1 MGKGFLKLKLSE
13 RQICVIILLLGMA
26 GTAFL
31 GANAF
36 KETKL
41 ENGYELLRNEPKEG
55 DYEEALIATIGD
67 EQVSLNVTVSERMLN
82 ETEAKEELL
91 KARDLISEF
100 LKGENESLKK
110 ITTDLNFLT
119 EIPETSVE
127 IQWVDKAPDYF
138 TFAGERRKEV
148 VITEPV
154 EIKLSA
160 ILTCREFSEDYETT
174 ITLFPAAEDKVES
187 LQRLIKEENQQ
198 QVENKIF
205 MLPDVYEGNSV
216 TWRKKPDT
224 TFLLV
229 FLLMIMAVFLIKL
242 GGKRDQ
248 ESVKK
253 DRLEFLEK
261 EYAKLVSKFTMLLSA
276 GLSIR
281 NAWER
286 IVLLYRRKGDTEGAL
301 FQELNWG
308 FLQMQKGVSELEV
321 YEAVGVRFGNVHYK
335 KLMAMFIS
343 DRKRGSVNLLD
354 AMNQEML
361 SAWEE
366 QKRKSRQHGEKIGT
380 KLLIPMMGMLG
391 IVLVI
396 VMMPAL
402 LSFGN

>member
-1 MGKGFLKLKLSE
+1 MYLILTNIGCLVMNIGYW
-13 RQICVIILLLGMA
+13 LLLRS
-26 GTAFL
+26 TV
-31 GANAF
+31 
-36 KETKL
+36 
-41 ENGYELLRNEPKEG
+41 
-55 DYEEALIATIGD
+55 YEEALIATIGD
-67 EQVSLNVTVSERMLN
+67 ERVSLNVTVSERMLN

-248 ESVKK
+248 ESAKK

-321 YEAVGVRFGNVHYK
+321 YEAVGARFGNVHYK

>member
-1 MGKGFLKLKLSE
+1 MGREFLKLKLSE
-13 RQICVIILLLGMA
+13 KQICVLVLMLGMTCA
-26 GTAFL
+26 VLMGISAF
-31 GANAF
+31 N
-36 KETKL
+36 ETKL

-55 DYEEALIATIGD
+55 DYEESLIATIGE
-67 EQVSLNVTVSERMLN
+67 EQISLNITVSERLLS
-82 ETEAKEELL
+82 ETEAKEELSN
-91 KARDLISEF
+91 AREQIAGF

-110 ITTDLNFLT
+110 ITSDLNFLT

-127 IQWVDKAPDYF
+127 IRWVDNASDYF
-138 TFAGERRKEV
+138 TSAGKRRKEV
-148 VITEPV
+148 VLTEPV
-154 EIKLSA
+154 EIRLSA
-160 ILTCREFSEDYETT
+160 ILTCQEFSEDYETT
-174 ITLFPAAEDKVES
+174 ITLFPVETDTIGD
-187 LQRLIKEENQQ
+187 LHRLIEEENQQ
-198 QVENKIF
+198 QAKNKAF
-205 MLPDVYEGNSV
+205 MLPDVYNGNSV
-216 TWRKKPDT
+216 TWHKKLDT

-229 FLLMIMAVFLIKL
+229 FVLTIITVLLIKF
-242 GGKRDQ
+242 GEKRDQ
-248 ESVKK
+248 ENIKK
-253 DRLEFLEK
+253 ERLELLEK

-286 IVLLYRRKGDTEGAL
+286 IVLLYRKKGNTEDVL

-308 FLQMQKGVSELEV
+308 LLQMQKGVSELEI

-335 KLMAMFIS
+335 KLMAMFVS

-354 AMNQEML
+354 AMSQEML

-391 IVLVI
+391 IVFVI

>member
-67 EQVSLNVTVSERMLN
+67 ERVSLNVTVSERMLN

-148 VITEPV
+148 VIIEPV

-174 ITLFPAAEDKVES
+174 ITLFPAAADKVES

-248 ESVKK
+248 ESAKK

-321 YEAVGVRFGNVHYK
+321 YEAVGARFGNVHYK

>member
-67 EQVSLNVTVSERMLN
+67 ERVSLNVTVSERMLN

-248 ESVKK
+248 ESAKK

-286 IVLLYRRKGDTEGAL
+286 IVLLYRRKGNTEDNL
-301 FQELNWG
+301 FRELNWG
-308 FLQMQKGVSELEV
+308 LLQMQKGVSELEV
-321 YEAVGVRFGNVHYK
+321 YEAVGARFGNIHYK

-354 AMNQEML
+354 AMNHEML

-366 QKRKSRQHGEKIGT
+366 QKRKSRQQGEKIGT

-391 IVLVI
+391 IVFVI

>member
-67 EQVSLNVTVSERMLN
+67 ERVSLNVTVSERMLN

-248 ESVKK
+248 ESAKK

-281 NAWER
+281 NAWGR

-321 YEAVGVRFGNVHYK
+321 YEAVGARFGNVHYK

>member
-1 MGKGFLKLKLSE
+1 MGREFLKLKFSE
-13 RQICVIILLLGMA
+13 KQICVLVLMLGMTCA
-26 GTAFL
+26 VLMGISAF
-31 GANAF
+31 N
-36 KETKL
+36 ETKL

-55 DYEEALIATIGD
+55 DYEESLIATIGE
-67 EQVSLNVTVSERMLN
+67 EQISLNITVSERLLS
-82 ETEAKEELL
+82 ETEAKEELSN
-91 KARDLISEF
+91 AREQLAGF

-110 ITTDLNFLT
+110 ITSDLNFLT

-127 IQWVDKAPDYF
+127 IQWVDNASDYF
-138 TFAGERRKEV
+138 TSAGKRRKEV
-148 VITEPV
+148 VLTEPV
-154 EIKLSA
+154 EIRLSA
-160 ILTCREFSEDYETT
+160 ILTCQEFSEDYETT
-174 ITLFPAAEDKVES
+174 ITLFPVETDTIGD
-187 LQRLIKEENQQ
+187 LHRLIEEENQQ
-198 QVENKIF
+198 QAKNKAF
-205 MLPDVYEGNSV
+205 MLPDVYNGNSV
-216 TWRKKPDT
+216 TWHKKLDT

-229 FLLMIMAVFLIKL
+229 FVLTIITVLLIKF
-242 GGKRDQ
+242 GEKRDQ
-248 ESVKK
+248 ENIKK
-253 DRLEFLEK
+253 ERLELLEK

-286 IVLLYRRKGDTEGAL
+286 IVLLYRKKGNTEDVL

-308 FLQMQKGVSELEV
+308 LLQMQKGVSELEI

-335 KLMAMFIS
+335 KLMAMFVS

-354 AMNQEML
+354 AMSQEML

-391 IVLVI
+391 IVFVI

>member
-1 MGKGFLKLKLSE
+1 MGREFLKLKLSE
-13 RQICVIILLLGMA
+13 KQICVLVLMLGMTCA
-26 GTAFL
+26 VLMGISAF
-31 GANAF
+31 N
-36 KETKL
+36 ETKL

-55 DYEEALIATIGD
+55 DYEESLIATIGE
-67 EQVSLNVTVSERMLN
+67 EQISLNITVSERLLS
-82 ETEAKEELL
+82 ETEAKEELSN
-91 KARDLISEF
+91 AREQIAGF

-110 ITTDLNFLT
+110 ITSDLNFLT

-127 IQWVDKAPDYF
+127 IRWVDNASDYF
-138 TFAGERRKEV
+138 TSAGKRRKEV
-148 VITEPV
+148 VLTEPV
-154 EIKLSA
+154 EIRLSA
-160 ILTCREFSEDYETT
+160 ILTCQEFSEDYETT
-174 ITLFPAAEDKVES
+174 ITLFPVEMDTIGD
-187 LQRLIKEENQQ
+187 LHRLIEEENQQ
-198 QVENKIF
+198 QAKNKAF
-205 MLPDVYEGNSV
+205 MLPDVYNGNSV
-216 TWRKKPDT
+216 TWHKKLDT

-229 FLLMIMAVFLIKL
+229 FVLTIITVLLIKF
-242 GGKRDQ
+242 GEKRDQ
-248 ESVKK
+248 ENIKK
-253 DRLEFLEK
+253 ERLELLEK

-286 IVLLYRRKGDTEGAL
+286 IVLLYRKKGNTEDVL

-308 FLQMQKGVSELEV
+308 LLQMQKGVSELEI

-335 KLMAMFIS
+335 KLMAMFVL

-354 AMNQEML
+354 AMSQEML

-391 IVLVI
+391 IVFVI

>member
-138 TFAGERRKEV
+138 TFAGEQRKEV

-205 MLPDVYEGNSV
+205 MLPDDYEGNSV

-321 YEAVGVRFGNVHYK
+321 YEAVGARFGNVHYK